1 MFPRFA
7 LAAILASAA
16 LLVVLGAQPTRG
28 AQAQESPPASAPVS
42 PAVGVP
48 ANPDFTTGA
57 ILGPD
62 IAPTMYGSEA
72 EFVTFGTGR

>member
-1 MFPRFA
+1 MSPRFA
-7 LAAILASAA
+7 LTSVVASAA
-16 LLVVLGAQPTRG
+16 LLAVLGSQPTRSV
-28 AQAQESPPASAPVS
+28 QAQESPPAPAPAS

-57 ILGPD
+57 ILGPE
-62 IAPTMYGSEA
+62 IGPTMYGSEA